1 MAEMTEPFVRLRL
14 SLPTLP
20 RTRAVARRLGLH
32 PNLVCGA
39 LGYLWAWAGRVARG
53 EFVALADAGVVD
65 EVAGLPGLAVA
76 MEAVG
81 WLVLSAEGATFV
93 NLREHNLD
101 PRLSHTPEAVRQRR
115 ARAARGRVSGE
126 WSRVVTRDV
135 TTRDQGVTTR
145 DQSVTL
151 LKKEEEQEEE
161 LNQKPPLPPPGGCDR
176 GEATPTAVT
185 PKPKTPRAKTHA
197 ALPDD
202 LPAPLSSPACRA
214 ALATWLNYKRERGQA
229 YRPTGLAAL
238 LKRLAGWGEAGV
250 IAAVEASVANNWQG
264 LFPPDRAAAPPARS
278 PPPNRPG
285 AVDREATI
293 EALRREGV
301 IV

>member
-1 MAEMTEPFVRLRL
+1 MTRMCEPFVRLRL

-53 EFVALADAGVVD
+53 EFVAFADAATIDEEGGVPGLADAM
-65 EVAGLPGLAVA
+65 AS
-76 MEAVG
+76 VG
-81 WLVLSAEGATFV
+81 WLVLTPEGAAFP
-93 NLREHNLD
+93 NLREHN
-101 PRLSHTPEAVRQRR
+101 PEPGLSHTPEAERQRR
-115 ARAARGRVSGE
+115 ARAARGRSAAGA
-126 WSRVVTRDV
+126 SRVVTPSV

-145 DQSVTL
+145 DQGVTIL
-151 LKKEEEQEEE
+151 RIEEEQEQE

-176 GEATPTAVT
+176 GEATPTAGT
-185 PKPKTPRAKTHA
+185 PKPKTPRAKTQA
-197 ALPDD
+197 SLPDD
-202 LPAPLSSPACRA
+202 LPGPLASPACRA
-214 ALATWLNYKRERGQA
+214 ALATWLDYKRERGQP
-229 YRPTGLAAL
+229 YKPTGLAAL
-238 LKRLAGWGEAGV
+238 LTRLAGWGEADV
-250 IAAVEASVANNWQG
+250 VAAVEASVANNWQG
-264 LFPPDRAAAPPARS
+264 LFRPGRAFAPPARAS
-278 PPPNRPG
+278 PGNRPG